1 MDDANLEELKEQH
14 RGLDPVLYFPLSA
27 IDKLKKQNEK
37 LRSELKILSRALNEA
52 LDKQKKQERLRN
64 RVPAAHDEAAS
75 ETEKELEATLAKI
88 ARYKKE
94 IGSMKK
100 QLDGNLN
107 DERVTAL
114 ENQSKYL
121 SGRIREL
128 EAENES
134 LQKIE
139 SEQKKALEEVQNA
152 QNYKQRMQ
160 SLQQESRTLKDRYR
174 ELIQKQKQDEKI
186 LKDQHERC
194 VLLEE
199 KTRKLHALVKNKKGE
214 SDEPKLPEVTE
225 QDIQELRTKM
235 EETERKKKEEEGRL
249 KARIR
254 ELEAQVRE
262 ARHNVD
268 VYNVRLKEK
277 DQECRLNALKIKEL
291 KRAVRHNQLRPL
303 EKPQSKAEEGSRQS
317 SQEAP
322 KSPALVE
329 PREEA
334 KADYA
339 EEFEGE
345 ET

>member
-1 MDDANLEELKEQH
+1 MK
-14 RGLDPVLYFPLSA
+14 V
-27 IDKLKKQNEK
+27 
-37 LRSELKILSRALNEA
+37 LSRALNEA
-52 LDKQKKQERLRN
+52 LEKQKKQEKLRN
-64 RVPAAHDEAAS
+64 RVPAAHTEGAS

-94 IGSMKK
+94 IASMKK

-160 SLQQESRTLKDRYR
+160 SLQQESRTLKERYR
-174 ELIQKQKQDEKI
+174 ELLQKQKQDEKI

-194 VLLEE
+194 VMLEE
-199 KTRKLHALVKNKKGE
+199 KTRKLHALVKSKKGE
-214 SDEPKLPEVTE
+214 SDEPKVPEVTE
-225 QDIQELRTKM
+225 QDIEELRGKM
-235 EETERKKKEEEGRL
+235 EETERKKKEEETRL

-291 KRAVRHNQLRPL
+291 KRAVRHNQLKPL
-303 EKPQSKAEEGSRQS
+303 EKPKSKAEEGSRHS
-317 SQEAP
+317 SQDAP
-322 KSPALVE
+322 KSPPLLE
-329 PREEA
+329 EQREEP
-334 KADYA
+334 KAAEDE
-339 EEFEGE
+339 EEFEAE
-345 ET
+345 AT

>member
-1 MDDANLEELKEQH
+1 
-14 RGLDPVLYFPLSA
+14 
-27 IDKLKKQNEK
+27 
-37 LRSELKILSRALNEA
+37 
-52 LDKQKKQERLRN
+52 
-64 RVPAAHDEAAS
+64 
-75 ETEKELEATLAKI
+75 
-88 ARYKKE
+88 
-94 IGSMKK
+94 MKK

-139 SEQKKALEEVQNA
+139 TEQKKALEEVQNA
-152 QNYKQRMQ
+152 QNYKARMQ
-160 SLQQESRTLKDRYR
+160 SLQQESRTLKERYR
-174 ELIQKQKQDEKI
+174 ELLQKQKQDEKI

-199 KTRKLHALVKNKKGE
+199 KTRKLHALVKNKKAGD
-214 SDEPKLPEVTE
+214 SDEPKVPEVTE
-225 QDIQELRTKM
+225 QDIEELKQKM
-235 EETERKKKEEEGRL
+235 EETERKKKEEEAKL
-249 KARIR
+249 KQRIK

-291 KRAVRHNQLRPL
+291 KRAVRHNQLKPL
-303 EKPQSKAEEGSRQS
+303 EKPSRAPQERPIVQEGSRHS
-317 SQEAP
+317 SKEAVEDRKTP
-322 KSPALVE
+322 KVE
-329 PREEA
+329 EPPQDE
-334 KADYA
+334 
-339 EEFEGE
+339 EEFEE
-345 ET
+345 EVPGD